1 MHQSIDRKKKIFFY
15 SLLLIFLSTTNNKF
29 FTNYKYDLLRIKELN
44 IEGLD
49 VGEKIILDEKLNY
62 LINQNIFFI
71 NKSLIEKKINSLN
84 FIEYIEVKKIYPSKL
99 LILTT
104 KAQIIAKTLKEN
116 TEYFIGSNGK
126 FIPKKKNYGNENLPL
141 IFGDFKTYDF
151 LNLNKFFIQEGFKPN
166 QFEKFFYHKNKRWDV
181 KINENLLV
189 KLPRKGTLE
198 AIKKLKIILESMEN
212 SKYKIVDLRVP
223 NQIILN

>member
-84 FIEYIEVKKIYPSKL
+84 FIEYTEVKKIYPSKL
-99 LILTT
+99 LILIT
-104 KAQIIAKTLKEN
+104 KAQILAKTFKEN

-141 IFGDFKTYDF
+141 ILGS
-151 LNLNKFFIQEGFKPN
+151 
-166 QFEKFFYHKNKRWDV
+166 
-181 KINENLLV
+181 
-189 KLPRKGTLE
+189 
-198 AIKKLKIILESMEN
+198 AIIFHDSLKISGGR
-212 SKYKIVDLRVP
+212 SKHTYVA
-223 NQIILN
+223 N

>member
-1 MHQSIDRKKKIFFY
+1 MHQSIDKKKKIFFY

-49 VGEKIILDEKLNY
+49 AGEKIILDEKLNY

-84 FIEYIEVKKIYPSKL
+84 FIEYTEVKKIYPSKL

-126 FIPKKKNYGNENLPL
+126 FIPKKK
-141 IFGDFKTYDF
+141 
-151 LNLNKFFIQEGFKPN
+151 
-166 QFEKFFYHKNKRWDV
+166 
-181 KINENLLV
+181 
-189 KLPRKGTLE
+189 KLWK
-198 AIKKLKIILESMEN
+198 
-212 SKYKIVDLRVP
+212 
-223 NQIILN
+223 

>member
-1 MHQSIDRKKKIFFY
+1 MHQSIDKKKKIFFY

-49 VGEKIILDEKLNY
+49 AGEKIILDEKLNY
-62 LINQNIFFI
+62 LINQNILFI

-104 KAQIIAKTLKEN
+104 KTQILAKTLKEN

-126 FIPKKKNYGNENLPL
+126 FIPKKKSYGNENLPL
-141 IFGDFKTYDF
+141 IFGDFKTFDF
-151 LNLNKFFIQEGFKPN
+151 LNLNKFFIQEGFKPK